1 MNDTIILNNYI
12 NKLYNIYYII
22 DNINNITY
30 KNKYWILY
38 RIDNRIRYIEKELG
52 TIKETP
58 KLNIN
63 KIFKDNFKN
72 IKLEDWN
79 VTNRNS

>member
-1 MNDTIILNNYI
+1 MDDTIILNNYI

-22 DNINNITY
+22 DNISNITY

-38 RIDNRIRYIEKELG
+38 GIDNRIRYIEKELG

-63 KIFKDNFKN
+63 KIFNSNFKN
-72 IKLEDWN
+72 IKLED
-79 VTNRNS
+79 

>member
-1 MNDTIILNNYI
+1 MDDTIILNNYI

-38 RIDNRIRYIEKELG
+38 GISNRIRYIEKELG
-52 TIKETP
+52 TIKEIP

-72 IKLEDWN
+72 IKLED
-79 VTNRNS
+79 

>member
-1 MNDTIILNNYI
+1 MDNTIILNNYI

-30 KNKYWILY
+30 KNKYWIIY
-38 RIDNRIRYIEKELG
+38 GIDNRIKYLEKELG
-52 TIKETP
+52 TIKEIP

-72 IKLEDWN
+72 IKLED
-79 VTNRNS
+79 

>member
-1 MNDTIILNNYI
+1 MDDTIILNNYI

-38 RIDNRIRYIEKELG
+38 GINNQIRYIEKELG
-52 TIKETP
+52 IIKEIP

>member
-1 MNDTIILNNYI
+1 MDDTIILNNYI

-22 DNINNITY
+22 NNINNITY

-38 RIDNRIRYIEKELG
+38 GIDNRIRYIEKELG
-52 TIKETP
+52 TIKEIP

-72 IKLEDWN
+72 IKLED
-79 VTNRNS
+79 

>member
-1 MNDTIILNNYI
+1 MDDTIILNNYI
-12 NKLYNIYYII
+12 NKLYNMYYII

-38 RIDNRIRYIEKELG
+38 GINNRIRYIEKELS
-52 TIKETP
+52 TIKEIP

-72 IKLEDWN
+72 IKLED
-79 VTNRNS
+79 

>member
-1 MNDTIILNNYI
+1 MDDTIILNNYI

-38 RIDNRIRYIEKELG
+38 GIDNRIGYIEKELG

-72 IKLEDWN
+72 IKLED
-79 VTNRNS
+79 

>member
-1 MNDTIILNNYI
+1 MDDTIILNNYI
-12 NKLYNIYYII
+12 NKLYNICYII

-38 RIDNRIRYIEKELG
+38 GINNRIRYIEKELG
-52 TIKETP
+52 TIKEIP

>member
-1 MNDTIILNNYI
+1 MDDTIILSNYI

-38 RIDNRIRYIEKELG
+38 GINNRIRYIEKELG
-52 TIKETP
+52 TIKEIS

-72 IKLEDWN
+72 IKLED
-79 VTNRNS
+79 